1 MNRQSR
7 DREHMLAALSNAAAY
22 PHPADELVHLHT
34 HISDVFLAGAYAYKV
49 KKPVELGFLDFT
61 TLSKRRRACEDE
73 VRLNKRL
80 APQIYLGVV
89 PIRNIGGK
97 FKVGSEPDDGGAEVA
112 DYAVKMVRMPQEGML
127 DQLAAAGKLGRDQ
140 MRDVAHQLAR
150 FHGLAEHGPKI
161 DLYGGLDN
169 IADHVRQNLAQT
181 EPYIGRSIMR
191 SQLERIR
198 SYAQDFMRTH
208 AALFFAR
215 VSAGRI
221 VDGHGDLHLRNMCL
235 YYDAV
240 VIFDC
245 IEFSQRFRA
254 GDAIGDIAFLT
265 MDLGAHNLPRLGN
278 CFLNE
283 YLQRTDDYAG
293 LAVLDFYQ
301 TYRACVRGKV
311 ASFLLDGAGSETQR
325 LAAANEGARYFNLA
339 SEYITGRTGGL
350 LITCGPSAS
359 GKTTIARQTAEA
371 VGGITVRSDA
381 VRKHLAG
388 IQLNQHQA
396 ASYARGI
403 YSTEITERTY
413 KTLLQHAREIVS
425 SGRWAILDATFLR
438 RAHRLQAA
446 ALARSLGTAFGII
459 CCSTP
464 LSELER
470 RLDLRS
476 RTQQDISDA
485 THAVLHQQ
493 LLDFEAPQRDEAEMF
508 CWTGTEDPVPWIRQ
522 LARAS

>member
-7 DREHMLAALSNAAAY
+7 DREHMLAALSNAGAY

-61 TLSKRRRACEDE
+61 ALSSRRQACEDE
-73 VRLNKRL
+73 VRLNRRL

-89 PIRNIGGK
+89 PIRDVGGN
-97 FKVGSEPDDGGAEVA
+97 FKVGSGSDDGGAEIA

-127 DQLAAAGKLGRDQ
+127 DRLAAAGNLDHDQ
-140 MRDVAHQLAR
+140 MRDVARQLAR
-150 FHGLAEHGPKI
+150 FHGLAEHGPHI
-161 DLYGGLDN
+161 DLYGSLDN
-169 IADHVRQNLAQT
+169 IADHIRQNFAQT
-181 EPYIGRSIMR
+181 EPYIGRSITR
-191 SQLERIR
+191 SQFERIR
-198 SYAQDFMRTH
+198 SYTQNFMHTN
-208 AALFFAR
+208 AALFSAR

-235 YYDAV
+235 YGDAV
-240 VIFDC
+240 AIFDC

-254 GDAIGDIAFLT
+254 GDVIGDIAFLT
-265 MDLGAHNLPRLGN
+265 MDLDARNLPRLGN

-311 ASFLLDGAGSETQR
+311 ASFLLDGASSEAQR
-325 LAAANEGARYFNLA
+325 LAAANEASHYFNLA
-339 SEYITGRTGGL
+339 REYTTGRAGGL

-359 GKTTIARQTAEA
+359 GKTTIARQAAEA

-388 IQLNQHQA
+388 LQLEQHQA
-396 ASYARGI
+396 TSYARGI
-403 YSTEITERTY
+403 YSTEMTEQTY
-413 KTLLQHAREIVS
+413 KTLLQNAREIVS

-438 RAHRLQAA
+438 RTYRLQAA

-459 CCSTP
+459 CCCTP
-464 LSELER
+464 RSELER

-476 RTQQDISDA
+476 RTQGDISDA

-493 LLDFEAPQRDEAEMF
+493 LQDFETPQRDEAEMF
-508 CWTGTEDPVPWIRQ
+508 CWTGTEDPAPWIRQ